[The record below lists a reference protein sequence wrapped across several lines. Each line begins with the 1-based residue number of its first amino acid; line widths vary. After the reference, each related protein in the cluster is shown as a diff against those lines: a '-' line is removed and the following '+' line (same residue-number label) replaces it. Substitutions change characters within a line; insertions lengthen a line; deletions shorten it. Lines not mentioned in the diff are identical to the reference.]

1 MSGAHTAWPAEPST
15 APQPAEFW
23 PDAWL
28 TPEDRKALRAEQIQ
42 RIHARQDARQAGQTW
57 PLDTPPRIDL
67 QRIKRKQGTFTR
79 TVARLAALVVLAVTV
94 LTVIRYLIIVFVA

>member
-28 TPEDRKALRAEQIQ
+28 TAEDRRALRAEQIQ
-42 RIHARQDARQAGQTW
+42 RIHARQDADQTRATVTPIRPLPARANRRQSVTRAIAQT
-57 PLDTPPRIDL
+57 
-67 QRIKRKQGTFTR
+67 
-79 TVARLAALVVLAVTV
+79 AALIVLALTV